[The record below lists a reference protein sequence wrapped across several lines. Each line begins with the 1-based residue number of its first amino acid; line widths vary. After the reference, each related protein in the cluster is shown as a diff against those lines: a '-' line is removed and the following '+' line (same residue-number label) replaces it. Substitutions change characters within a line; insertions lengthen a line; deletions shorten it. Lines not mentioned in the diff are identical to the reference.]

1 MEKQY
6 KGFSGYM
13 FLFLELVVLAAVIFG
28 FMRGMYIPSA
38 LLVVVFVMIAIGF
51 TVVDPNQSCV
61 MVLFGAYSGTIKSNG
76 FYWVNPFFVR
86 KKISLRARNFDSE
99 TIKVNDK
106 LGNPI
111 MIGLV
116 LVWRVQETYKAA
128 FGVDEFEHFVV
139 VQSEA
144 ALRKLAGL
152 YPYDNIEDES
162 AKVTLRDG
170 TEEVNNEL
178 EREIIERL
186 DIAGIEVIEARINH
200 IAYAQ
205 EIGWGLAI
213 FDAWRPLEVQAFM
226 LERAFEAECRRRG
239 LDPHSSG
246 ANSPGPQSPDPFQD
260 VRELVA
266 RFWAAPSADP
276 AMPPPHST
284 GAAVDLTLAD
294 AEGSVLAMGG
304 EIDALGPESE
314 PDYYAFNGAS
324 NAASD
329 GALDGASWQQR
340 RQLLRLVMEQAGFV
354 QHPNEWWHFS
364 FGDQLWAWR
373 RCEPAALY
381 GRVMG

>member
-6 KGFSGYM
+6 FALSGYL
-13 FLFLELVVLAAVIFG
+13 FLFLELIVLILIIFG
-28 FMRGMYIPSA
+28 FFRGMVVPAVILIP
-38 LLVVVFVMIAIGF
+38 VFVLTAIGF

-61 MVLFGAYSGTIKSNG
+61 MVLFGAYKGTIRTNG
-76 FYWVNPFFVR
+76 FYWVNPFFA
-86 KKISLRARNFDSE
+86 KKKVSLRARNFDSE

-128 FGVDEFEHFVV
+128 FGVDEYEHFVV

-170 TEEVNNEL
+170 TEEVNDEL

-205 EIGWGLAI
+205 EIAQAMLKRQQATAI
-213 FDAWRPLEVQAFM
+213 VAARYKIVEGAVSMVEMA
-226 LERAFEAECRRRG
+226 
-239 LDPHSSG
+239 LD
-246 ANSPGPQSPDPFQD
+246 
-260 VRELVA
+260 EL
-266 RFWAAPSADP
+266 SKKNI
-276 AMPPPHST
+276 
-284 GAAVDLTLAD
+284 VDLDEEKKASMVSNLMVVLCGDKDATPIVNTGTL
-294 AEGSVLAMGG
+294 
-304 EIDALGPESE
+304 
-314 PDYYAFNGAS
+314 Y
-324 NAASD
+324 
-329 GALDGASWQQR
+329 
-340 RQLLRLVMEQAGFV
+340 
-354 QHPNEWWHFS
+354 
-364 FGDQLWAWR
+364 
-373 RCEPAALY
+373 
-381 GRVMG
+381 